1 MTQKVYT
8 AAELAK
14 FNVANLN
21 KVANEE
27 LGLNLREGLT
37 KAQVKKAILAYQKG
51 EEIPANMLAAVEVK
65 EEVAPVVAEP
75 EVAPS
80 EDVKPE
86 EPAKSEKPAKE
97 EKKVVGE
104 ILNITDCEVG
114 DVIRYLSSK
123 KLYVVAEKVEDA
135 PKPYLLLVSATQV
148 YNSYKRT
155 FNVNRVLKAD
165 EVSEEAY
172 AKMLEEFKSEKN
184 VQRDSLLA
192 KAAKLV
198 EARKKLAEEK
208 LAKEAEKASKKDEKK
223 EEAVQE
229 EEAKK
234 EDVPADDKKEEKGD
248 K

>member
-8 AAELAK
+8 AAELTK

-27 LGLNLREGLT
+27 LGLNLKEGLT
-37 KAQVKKAILAYQKG
+37 KAQLKNAIIAFQKG
-51 EEIPANMLAAVEVK
+51 EEIPANLLAAVEVK
-65 EEVAPVVAEP
+65 EEVAT

-104 ILNITDCEVG
+104 ILNITDCAVG

-135 PKPYLLLVSATQV
+135 PRPYLLLVSATQV

-155 FNVNRVLKAD
+155 FQVNRVLKAD
-165 EVSEEAY
+165 EASEEAY

-192 KAAKLV
+192 KAAQLV
-198 EARKKLAEEK
+198 QARKKLAEEK
-208 LAKEAEKASKKDEKK
+208 EAKAAAKAAAKAEEKVEEVAEDDEEK
-223 EEAVQE
+223 EEGAE
-229 EEAKK
+229 
-234 EDVPADDKKEEKGD
+234 
-248 K
+248 